1 MAARGFRPAALASA
15 AGCAGLLL
23 GTVACSAAPVLEA
36 TGPAPAAASAPPQ
49 LQPYYA
55 QRLGWGPCAGFA
67 QDDQQERAFADP
79 ALDCAR
85 LEVPLD
91 YAAPDGRT
99 AQVALLRHRTTH
111 QKIGS
116 LVVNPGGPG
125 QSGVEF
131 AAKLAATLGGGPF
144 DVVGFDPRGVARS
157 TPTITCATDAERDA
171 DRADDTFDPSPQG
184 VARAEAK
191 AQLRAQHCV
200 ERSGGADVLANAGTR
215 DVVRDMDVLR
225 AALGDPKLTYLGFSY
240 GTRIGSTYAEM
251 FPSKVRAL
259 VLDGAIDPAQD
270 AAAGAVAKSTGF
282 QQAFQTYA
290 ADCARQPDCPLGTD
304 AQRATEVFQALTR
317 PLLERPAPVPQ
328 DDRGLSYR
336 DALTAVGGSLY
347 NPRSWPKLT
356 KGLAAL
362 QDGDATILLAKA
374 DDREGR
380 APDGTYDN
388 SKDAQLIVNCVDRDR
403 ITDRAA
409 AAELDRR
416 TLQAAPFRDPGRGAS
431 GALDTCAF
439 LPVPPTSRPHLPVA
453 DGLPP
458 TLVIS
463 TTGDP
468 ATPYQAGVELA
479 QALHAGLLTV
489 EGTQHTA
496 AAHGNACV
504 DDIVSDYLVKLTLP
518 PPHTHCALRAVET
531 DRERP
536 SEDQ

>member
-1 MAARGFRPAALASA
+1 MTARGLRPAALTTAL
-15 AGCAGLLL
+15 GCAGLLL
-23 GTVACSAAPVLEA
+23 GAVSCSATPLPGPTA
-36 TGPAPAAASAPPQ
+36 TPAPPQ
-49 LQPYYA
+49 LQRYYA
-55 QRLGWGPCAGFA
+55 QRLQWGPCTGFA
-67 QDDQQERAFADP
+67 RNDHQDRAFADP

-99 AQVALLRHRTTH
+99 ARVALLRHRTTH
-111 QKIGS
+111 PKIGS

-125 QSGVEF
+125 QSGVE
-131 AAKLAATLGGGPF
+131 LAATLAAKLGADPF

-157 TPTITCATDAERDA
+157 TPAIACATDSDRDA
-171 DRADDTFDPSPQG
+171 DRADTFDPSPEG

-191 AQLRAQHCV
+191 AQLRARHCV
-200 ERSGGADVLANAGTR
+200 EWSGGADVLANSGTR
-215 DVVRDMDVLR
+215 DVARDMDLLR

-251 FPSKVRAL
+251 FPGNVRAL
-259 VLDGAIDPAQD
+259 ILDGAIDPAQD
-270 AAAGAVAKSTGF
+270 AATKAVAQSAGF
-282 QQAFQTYA
+282 QRAFQAYA
-290 ADCARQPDCPLGTD
+290 TDCARQPDCPLGPEPD
-304 AQRATEVFQALTR
+304 RATTVFQALAR
-317 PLLERPAPVPQ
+317 PLLERPAPVPG

-336 DALTAVGGSLY
+336 DAITAVSGSLY
-347 NPRSWPKLT
+347 SPHSWPKLT
-356 KGLAAL
+356 EGLAAL

-380 APDGTYDN
+380 TPDETYNN
-388 SKDAQLIVNCVDRDR
+388 SEQAQLVINCLDRGP
-403 ITDRAA
+403 ITDHAT
-409 AAELDRR
+409 AAEIDRR
-416 TLQAAPFRDPGRGAS
+416 THEAAPFSDPGKGAS
-431 GALDTCAF
+431 AALDTCASF
-439 LPVPPTSRPHLPVA
+439 PVPPTSHPHPPVT

-479 QALHAGLLTV
+479 HALHGGLLTV

-504 DDIVSDYLVKLTLP
+504 DDIVSDYLVHLTLP
-518 PPHTHCALRAVET
+518 PLHTRCVLRAIET
-531 DRERP
+531 DREHP
-536 SEDQ
+536 SQEHP

>member
-1 MAARGFRPAALASA
+1 
-15 AGCAGLLL
+15 
-23 GTVACSAAPVLEA
+23 
-36 TGPAPAAASAPPQ
+36 
-49 LQPYYA
+49 
-55 QRLGWGPCAGFA
+55 
-67 QDDQQERAFADP
+67 
-79 ALDCAR
+79 
-85 LEVPLD
+85 
-91 YAAPDGRT
+91 
-99 AQVALLRHRTTH
+99 
-111 QKIGS
+111 
-116 LVVNPGGPG
+116 
-125 QSGVEF
+125 
-131 AAKLAATLGGGPF
+131 
-144 DVVGFDPRGVARS
+144 
-157 TPTITCATDAERDA
+157 
-171 DRADDTFDPSPQG
+171 
-184 VARAEAK
+184 
-191 AQLRAQHCV
+191 
-200 ERSGGADVLANAGTR
+200 
-215 DVVRDMDVLR
+215 
-225 AALGDPKLTYLGFSY
+225 
-240 GTRIGSTYAEM
+240 M

-270 AAAGAVAKSTGF
+270 AAARAVAKSTGF

-290 ADCARQPDCPLGTD
+290 ADCARKPDCPLGTD
-304 AQRATEVFQALTR
+304 PQRATEVFQALTR

-336 DALTAVGGSLY
+336 DAVTAVGGSLY
-347 NPRSWPKLT
+347 NPRSWTKLT
-356 KGLAAL
+356 TGLAAL
-362 QDGDATILLAKA
+362 RDGDGTILLAKA

-409 AAELDRR
+409 AVELDRR
-416 TLQAAPFRDPGRGAS
+416 TLKAAPFRDPGRGAS

-489 EGTQHTA
+489 DGTQHTA

-504 DDIVSDYLVKLTLP
+504 DDIVSDYLVRLTLP
-518 PPHTHCALRAVET
+518 APDTHCALRAVQT
-531 DRERP
+531 DREHP
-536 SEDQ
+536 SQDQ

>member
-1 MAARGFRPAALASA
+1 MAARRLRLATLAIAL
-15 AGCAGLLL
+15 GCAGLLL
-23 GTVACSAAPVLEA
+23 GAVACSAAPVP
-36 TGPAPAAASAPPQ
+36 GAAAATVTDPIPPQ
-49 LQPYYA
+49 LHRYYA

-67 QDDQQERAFADP
+67 QDDHQRLAFADP
-79 ALDCAR
+79 ELDCAR

-125 QSGVEF
+125 QSGVE
-131 AAKLAATLGGGPF
+131 LAATLAAKLGAGPF

-157 TPTITCATDAERDA
+157 TPTIRCHSGAEYDAERADA
-171 DRADDTFDPSPQG
+171 DFDPSPAG
-184 VARAEAK
+184 VQRAEDEARHT
-191 AQLRAQHCV
+191 AELCA
-200 ERSGGADVLANAGTR
+200 ERSGGVEVLANSGTR
-215 DVVRDMDVLR
+215 DVARDMDVLR

-270 AAAGAVAKSTGF
+270 AAARAVAKSTGF

-290 ADCARQPDCPLGTD
+290 ADCARKPDCPLGTD
-304 AQRATEVFQALTR
+304 PQRATEVFQALTR

-336 DALTAVGGSLY
+336 DAVTAVGGSLY
-347 NPRSWPKLT
+347 NPRSWTKLT

-362 QDGDATILLAKA
+362 RDGDGTILLAKA

-388 SKDAQLIVNCVDRDR
+388 SKEAQLIVNCVDRDR

-409 AAELDRR
+409 AVELDRR
-416 TLQAAPFRDPGRGAS
+416 TQKAAPFRDPGRGAS

-504 DDIVSDYLVKLTLP
+504 DDIVSDYLVRLTLP
-518 PPHTHCALRAVET
+518 APHTRCVLRA
-531 DRERP
+531 P
-536 SEDQ
+536 